1 MTTDNFF
8 NQNELDCPFNLR
20 KDMLPTKMDCL
31 LYVVA
36 RTGTNEPHSS
46 IVCELSA
53 EIETIWKNADCC
65 PFTEKH
71 IANLFEQ
78 QIWGKYRYLK
88 REGHLPG
95 QEASSEKR
103 SHKKKPNS
111 KWCVCFLFIQGS
123 PSFTDQLII
132 TILGTFNFWTLPNLS
147 ERLNV
152 RKLRCP
158 N

>member
-1 MTTDNFF
+1 M
-8 NQNELDCPFNLR
+8 
-20 KDMLPTKMDCL
+20 
-31 LYVVA
+31 
-36 RTGTNEPHSS
+36 
-46 IVCELSA
+46 
-53 EIETIWKNADCC
+53 KNADYC

-78 QIWGKYRYLK
+78 QIWGKYRYVK

-111 KWCVCFLFIQGS
+111 KRCVCFLFIQGS
-123 PSFTDQLII
+123 PSFTEQFNYHNF
-132 TILGTFNFWTLPNLS
+132 GHFFNFWTLPNLS

-158 N
+158 KQFASEIKFICLSKKLNQLCAFNIRSKLRNFCQTSLRIGYLHIITKIYGNVFR